1 MVCWTLKGTERK
13 TVTQIFKYKLCN
25 VFADRS
31 MYMQQKTGSF
41 RENFSKNIFYR
52 FLINPKINWR
62 RFPNLLSRKV
72 VEVLLV
78 SSKASNLIGPL
89 KHNDVHFLAAHRI
102 FLAQEKGTDVMIE
115 LLKTAQEAE
124 HSEKYILFDSWFS
137 SLAQLVAVK
146 VKYTDSPCIAHLC
159 PLHDS
164 GTGTTKGG
172 RWAFPGG
179 TFLLFYRWIGRYHL
193 AESLRIIQ
201 KIILEWSTPSFRLQ
215 KNI

>member
-1 MVCWTLKGTERK
+1 
-13 TVTQIFKYKLCN
+13 
-25 VFADRS
+25 
-31 MYMQQKTGSF
+31 MQQKTGSF

-172 RWAFPGG
+172 R
-179 TFLLFYRWIGRYHL
+179 
-193 AESLRIIQ
+193 
-201 KIILEWSTPSFRLQ
+201 
-215 KNI
+215 